1 MIIRR
6 EGATFDEKQEKVLK
20 DIEFFSVG
28 YTLTATRG
36 HSSPLEQLRIIE
48 YYAKQ
53 DGVLLKPFVR
63 DDLYSKAVVAGNE
76 VFLWQPTWSAL
87 LHLFHMSKGR
97 KGKKINPPLAAECLD
112 DYVGSAGVNMKGKII
127 YPSPHIAGGKSGM
140 WPIDFSGRVTPTGG
154 VELNSLDIV
163 ADVIHEAQL
172 SGVPIKNITIEQG
185 NNCVHVDLKEIA

>member
-1 MIIRR
+1 MIIRKQ
-6 EGATFDEKQEKVLK
+6 GATFDEKQEKFLT
-20 DIEFFSVG
+20 DLEFFSVG
-28 YTLTATRG
+28 YTITATRG

-53 DGVLLKPFVR
+53 DGVLFKSFVR
-63 DDLYSKAVVAGNE
+63 DDLYSTTVVEGKT
-76 VFLWQPTWSAL
+76 VFLWQSTWSAL
-87 LHLFHMSKGR
+87 LGLFHTSKGR

-140 WPIDFSGRVTPTGG
+140 WPIDFSGRVIPTGG
-154 VELNSLDIV
+154 IELISLDIV

-172 SGVPIKNITIEQG
+172 SGLPIKNITIEQG